1 MKSLKLPKPAEIKK
15 SLAALIACI
24 FLGVGAHLLPHAVS
38 DWIQVLQPI
47 LVAYG
52 VWQAPANE
60 SPVEPAAP
68 APAAPPAPPA
78 A

>member
-15 SLAALIACI
+15 SLAALVSCA
-24 FLGVGAHLLPHAVS
+24 LLAVAGHLLPGVVGQ
-38 DWIQVLQPI
+38 WIQVLQPF

-60 SPVEPAAP
+60 APAEPAPA
-68 APAAPPAPPA
+68 APAAPPAA
-78 A
+78 